1 MITLYDNPFS
11 PFARKVRMA
20 LRVKGVPFR
29 SLDALARSHHAEL
42 LRVNP
47 RAEVPVLVDGDLI
60 VTDSA
65 DIVAYLE
72 DRFPQPSLLPGAAAA
87 RARARRLQRRADA
100 VLDAIIHDISIWI
113 WPTHERNDEPPRGLF
128 EAGRR
133 DLDRLLS
140 ELEDEVGP
148 SGFFCGALSI
158 ADLAV
163 FPHLSSLRPLGVS
176 LDEERHS
183 RLRSWYRRMREVA
196 AIREDLAYV
205 RRNLLEKFVEGP
217 SPYEDE
223 RIVWRGDRIEW
234 LLANGFVDWLVA
246 EIRAGRAI
254 FPRAG

>member
-20 LRVKGVPFR
+20 LRVKGVRFR
-29 SLDALARSHHAEL
+29 SVDALARSHHAEL
-42 LRVNP
+42 IRVNP

-60 VTDSA
+60 VADSA

-72 DRFPQPSLLPGAAAA
+72 DRFPQPSLLPGPPAA
-87 RARARRLQRRADA
+87 RARARRLHRRADA

-113 WPTHERNDEPPRGLF
+113 WPTHQRKDEPPRGLL
-128 EAGRR
+128 ETGRR

-158 ADLAV
+158 ADLAL

-176 LDEERHS
+176 LDAARHP
-183 RLRSWYRRMREVA
+183 RLRSWYRRVRSLA
-196 AIREDLAYV
+196 AVREDLDYV
-205 RRNLLEKFVEGP
+205 RRNLVEKFTEGL

-234 LLANGFVDWLVA
+234 LLANGFVDWMVE
-246 EIRAGRAI
+246 EIRAGRAV
-254 FPRAG
+254 FPRTV